1 MIDVERHVSL
11 QYMMCG
17 INTFTY
23 HVAATTV
30 APANTTSYPIIVLSF
45 LCVIKTFRSSFLE
58 TLKLLDTITVLCA
71 RSSEHIYLLTASL
84 YPLTNISPVP
94 PLPVPGN
101 HHSIVS
107 LQIQYGI
114 PHTWNLKMLYIL
126 W

>member
-1 MIDVERHVSL
+1 
-11 QYMMCG
+11 MMCG

-23 HVAATTV
+23 QDAAATV
-30 APANTTSYPIIVLSF
+30 APANSTSYPIIVLSF
-45 LCVIKTFRSSFLE
+45 LCVMKTFRSSFLE

-71 RSSEHIYLLTASL
+71 RYSEHIYLLTASL

-101 HHSIVS
+101 QHSIVS
-107 LQIQYGI
+107 LQVQYGI
-114 PHTWNLKMLYIL
+114 THRWNLKMLYIL